1 MELMMNRLFE
11 ERFSSN
17 MMDSVSLFYWI
28 YVTLIYKVSSDLK
41 VLNFA
46 IIEFVLINI
55 FQKPTSDL
63 MICKGKQNK
72 KREIGATA
80 QARATDRGRLV

>member
-17 MMDSVSLFYWI
+17 MMDSVSLFYLI
-28 YVTLIYKVSSDLK
+28 CVTLIYKVSSDLK

-55 FQKPTSDL
+55 FQKPTS
-63 MICKGKQNK
+63 
-72 KREIGATA
+72 A
-80 QARATDRGRLV
+80 